1 MRPCLTKTPQS
12 TKFIYLIQKM
22 ENTVQRFERRKVT
35 YRHFDTVIPPTFRYS
50 ELKPPYS
57 DHCLLQG
64 ASVQLPPCPQLQ
76 AGHQGCVQ
84 HGGGAGRHGGAR
96 HHRGLRQAAPLQ
108 LQQVPRAAAVH
119 RAQQDPRGLEV
130 WHSVTIII
138 V

>member
-1 MRPCLTKTPQS
+1 MLTQLYLQHS
-12 TKFIYLIQKM
+12 DIQNCVTK
-22 ENTVQRFERRKVT
+22 
-35 YRHFDTVIPPTFRYS
+35 DTVLTHLI
-50 ELKPPYS
+50 
-57 DHCLLQG
+57 CWLQG

-76 AGHQGCVQ
+76 DGDQGCDQ

-119 RAQQDPRGLEV
+119 RAQQDPRGVEV